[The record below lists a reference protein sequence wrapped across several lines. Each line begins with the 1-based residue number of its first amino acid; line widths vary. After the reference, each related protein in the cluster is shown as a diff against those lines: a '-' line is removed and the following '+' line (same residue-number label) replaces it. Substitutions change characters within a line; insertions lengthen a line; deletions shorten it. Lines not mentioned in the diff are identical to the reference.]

1 MHEERL
7 FTIFFCFALAIVFAG
22 WLEAWPIAALA
33 AVMFY
38 GFYRWLWLEP
48 LLWFSVI
55 FAVLTIALLATVL
68 APIGHLLLALL
79 ALLVG
84 LVLVGWE
91 AAVGISDGWWAWRAW
106 RTRKAAERIK

>member
-1 MHEERL
+1 MREGRL
-7 FTIFFCFALAIVFAG
+7 LMIFFCLALTLVGMG

-68 APIGHLLLALL
+68 APIGNLLLAFL

-84 LVLVGWE
+84 LVFAGWE
-91 AAVGISDGWWAWRAW
+91 AAVGISVGWQAW
-106 RTRKAAERIK
+106 KAQRVRRIVQKQK

>member
-1 MHEERL
+1 
-7 FTIFFCFALAIVFAG
+7 
-22 WLEAWPIAALA
+22 
-33 AVMFY
+33 MFY

-68 APIGHLLLALL
+68 APIGNLLLALL
-79 ALLVG
+79 ALSVG

-91 AAVGISDGWWAWRAW
+91 AAVGISVGWQAWRVQ
-106 RTRKAAERIK
+106 RVDRKQK